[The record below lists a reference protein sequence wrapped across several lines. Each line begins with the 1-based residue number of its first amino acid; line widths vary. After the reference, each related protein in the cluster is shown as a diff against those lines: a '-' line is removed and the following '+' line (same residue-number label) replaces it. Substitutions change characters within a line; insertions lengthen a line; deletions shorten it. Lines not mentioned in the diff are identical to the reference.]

1 MLLHAYAPF
10 RQIVESRRCTLKTIN
25 ARLERR
31 TSTEY
36 AEKSLPFIIRAWFR
50 NIRGILTV
58 ITTATNFRCTV
69 SRMRKF
75 IVLSD
80 QPRGTCINAV
90 HVFAVYSREKNLSPT
105 FKTVASVDTRSIFPS
120 IFSDHH
126 KFDYYF
132 FHKTDRYIRHDSML
146 DNFQNYAQLRSNG
159 SRLISGILLFFNP
172 FPSREPV
179 K

>member
-1 MLLHAYAPF
+1 MHF
-10 RQIVESRRCTLKTIN
+10 KDDK
-25 ARLERR
+25 R
-31 TSTEY
+31 TPRETNIHGIY

-105 FKTVASVDTRSIFPS
+105 FKTVASVDDTRSIFPS

-126 KFDYYF
+126 KFDHDQYF
-132 FHKTDRYIRHDSML
+132 FRKTDCYTTRRCGQFPELSATW
-146 DNFQNYAQLRSNG
+146 FQRIAINRWNSPIFRPV
-159 SRLISGILLFFNP
+159 S
-172 FPSREPV
+172 FPRAS
-179 K
+179 

>member
-105 FKTVASVDTRSIFPS
+105 FKTVASVDISV
-120 IFSDHH
+120 H
-126 KFDYYF
+126 
-132 FHKTDRYIRHDSML
+132 L
-146 DNFQNYAQLRSNG
+146 LRS
-159 SRLISGILLFFNP
+159 SQIRLIFFSQNWSLHSTRLDVGQ
-172 FPSREPV
+172 FPELRATSFQRIAINLRNSPIFQPV
-179 K
+179 SFPRAS